1 MLDHVHGTLT
11 ASSTLIADSNSKLD
25 NLKVDHIDLNGSAI
39 TTTNTN
45 GDLDITP
52 HGSGAVNFKGDGS
65 ANPGVIKVFSETNAK
80 AVTIKAPANADLTSH
95 TLTLPVNDGDSN
107 NILITN
113 GSGVM
118 SWAA

>member
-1 MLDHVHGTLT
+1 MDMLDHVHGTLT
-11 ASSTLIADSNSKLD
+11 ASSTLIADSNSKLA

-65 ANPGVIKVFSETNAK
+65 ANPGVIKDFSETNAK
-80 AVTIKAPANADLTSH
+80 AVTIKAPANAD
-95 TLTLPVNDGDSN
+95 
-107 NILITN
+107 
-113 GSGVM
+113 
-118 SWAA
+118 